1 VDEKYKVLFVGTGRY
16 LGLKDLSDPAKQ
28 DPKGDWSWQQSLY
41 AFKDDD
47 TEYGNLRDAG
57 LVEQDIIALAGGEER
72 SISKNKVDW
81 SSSPGWFVD
90 FNPGNSSPGER
101 VTVDPQLALGT
112 LLVATNVPGA
122 SACSVGGDSWIY
134 QFDYKSGSFVF
145 GSPGD
150 IVARKQTGALT
161 VGMVVY
167 QLQKG
172 SIVGQV
178 QRSETS
184 MRKEDLNIAPGATP
198 SRRTSWREITPDQ

>member
-1 VDEKYKVLFVGTGRY
+1 MDGNPQPITTRPELGLVEEKFKVLFVGTGRY
-16 LGLKDLSDPAKQ
+16 LGLRDLTDPAKL
-28 DPKGDWSWQQSLY
+28 DPKGDWAWQQSLY

-47 TEYGNLRDAG
+47 TEYGNLHDAG
-57 LVEQDIIALAGGEER
+57 LVQQTINELSGGQER
-72 SISKNKVDW
+72 TISNNKVDW

-90 FNPGNSSPGER
+90 FNPGNASPGER

-122 SACSVGGDSWIY
+122 SACAVGGDSWIY
-134 QFDYKSGSFVF
+134 QFDYKSGSFVY

-150 IVARKQTGALT
+150 LVARKQTGALT

-172 SIVGQV
+172 SIVG
-178 QRSETS
+178 
-184 MRKEDLNIAPGATP
+184 PGPAVGNV
-198 SRRTSWREITPDQ
+198 DA